1 MIFLPSYSFL
11 HAVTA
16 VWESSKLLDRLKT
29 KKKVFM
35 EPQET
40 ADVDGVLRQY
50 AAAIEQVSL
59 SVILSM

>member
-40 ADVDGVLRQY
+40 ADVDEVLRKY
-50 AAAIEQVSL
+50 AGAIEEVSPY
-59 SVILSM
+59 VISSM